1 MKNNL
6 CLDRRCSLNGCWYCK
21 CRCHIC
27 MKVADQVYSLGDEL
41 GFTYCSAECKSIID
55 NVSQLSAELHPLKQ
69 VDKKC
74 LILAYITGCLATVLS
89 THTIVQINICISVE
103 KNSIN
108 YGRPYATVQL
118 QTQEQSVLFSV
129 YLCNTFSP
137 TQPVDEFPMP
147 FTFQL
152 LNESNLLTK
161 AFQMSLHP
169 LQIFS
174 VSDLLR
180 DATKAD
186 FTLAKIFSISCSP
199 YER

>member
-129 YLCNTFSP
+129 YLSEDLSP
-137 TQPVDEFPMP
+137 THPVDDFPP
-147 FTFQL
+147 AFSFQI
-152 LNESNLLTK
+152 LNETNLLTEI
-161 AFQMSLHP
+161 FQVSLHP
-169 LQIFS
+169 LGIFRIS
-174 VSDLLR
+174 HLLR

-186 FTLAKIFSISCSP
+186 ITLAEMFSISCSP
-199 YER
+199 CER